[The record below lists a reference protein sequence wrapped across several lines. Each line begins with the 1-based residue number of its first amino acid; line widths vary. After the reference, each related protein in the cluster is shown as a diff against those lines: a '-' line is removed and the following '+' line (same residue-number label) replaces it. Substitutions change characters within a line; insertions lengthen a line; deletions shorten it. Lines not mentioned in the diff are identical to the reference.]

1 MTRDDIVA
9 LFIENAAKAA
19 AETHRVRSNAEL
31 NEVISKTT
39 RGQGPIYCPG
49 MTRKEKAVIIPEGRR
64 SEDSAAST
72 VCIDEAL
79 GAIAE
84 TGSIVLSSMGGK
96 PVQAGLLAA
105 HHIAIVSSE
114 TIFENL
120 DQFFSSWEGM
130 LPTNITLETGPSRTA
145 DIELTLTIGVHGPER
160 LSIIVF

>member
-1 MTRDDIVA
+1 VTRDDIVA
-9 LFIENAAKAA
+9 LFMENAAKAA
-19 AETHRVRSNAEL
+19 AETHRVHSNDEL
-31 NEVISKTT
+31 NAIISKATQ
-39 RGQGPIYCPG
+39 GQGPIYCPG

-64 SEDSAAST
+64 SEDYAVAS

-84 TGSIVLSSMGGK
+84 TGSIILSSMGGK
-96 PVQAGLLAA
+96 PVQAGLLPE
-105 HHIAIVSSE
+105 HHVAIVSSE

-130 LPTNITLETGPSRTA
+130 LPTNITLETGPSKTT